1 MVNSQEAVTACQGA
15 AAISGTTSD
24 QHREGIALGNL

>member
-15 AAISGTTSD
+15 AAISGATGD
-24 QHREGIALGNL
+24 QHCAVGD